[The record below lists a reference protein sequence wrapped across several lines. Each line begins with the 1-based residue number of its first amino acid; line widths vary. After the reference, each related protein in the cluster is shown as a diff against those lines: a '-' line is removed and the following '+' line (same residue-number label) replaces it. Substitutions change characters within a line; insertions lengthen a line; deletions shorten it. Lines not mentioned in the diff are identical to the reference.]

1 MTESKKEFKY
11 EMLIRRSKEIA
22 SEYTVK
28 LTVRQIFY
36 RLVVALDIELN
47 RSQYVYFDKII
58 TQYRQENLNFA
69 DLFKDDTREIINE
82 TYISYP
88 YYSFSEILN
97 ERINEIETG
106 YPEFTYNKNLLQ
118 DTINVILLEKRT
130 LQDLFELSITP
141 NTILVIAGGLNSFT
155 QMNELRKMINNE
167 NRKLKFYSFT
177 DYDDT
182 GFLIQDNF
190 LFQTKNYL
198 GINFDSI
205 ERIALTK
212 ELIERFKIPINFET
226 KTKKQSRS
234 THKDY
239 GLPYFVELDGI
250 EPNFLMKLVKDTCEQ
265 NFNNKL
271 YESIDKTL
279 TIRNR
284 RLKTKYF
291 KELKKIDLTKI

>member
-1 MTESKKEFKY
+1 METKKEKKY

-36 RLVVALDIELN
+36 RLVVALDVELN
-47 RSQYVYFDKII
+47 RSQYVYFDKVI
-58 TQYRQENLNFA
+58 TKYRQQNLDFA
-69 DLFKDDTREIINE
+69 NLFKDDTRQIINN
-82 TYISYP
+82 TYIDYP
-88 YYSFSEILN
+88 YFEFTNTIN
-97 ERINEIETG
+97 KRIEQVKTG
-106 YPEFTYNKNLLQ
+106 YPQFSYNKNIFQ

-130 LQDLFELSITP
+130 LQDLFEMSITP
-141 NTILVIAGGLNSFT
+141 NTILVIAGGINSFT
-155 QMNELRKMINNE
+155 QMNELRKMVESE
-167 NRKLKFYSFT
+167 NRKIKFYSFT

-190 LFQTKNYL
+190 LFQTETYL
-198 GINFDSI
+198 GITFDSI

-212 ELIERFKIPINFET
+212 KLIEKYKIPINFET
-226 KTKKQSRS
+226 KPKKQARS

-250 EPNFLMKLVKDTCEQ
+250 EPNFLMKLVKETCEQ
-265 NFNNKL
+265 NFDNEL
-271 YESIDKTL
+271 YNSIDKAL